1 MSFKGYKLK
10 HKLIILQSSKD
21 RDDLSSVYGKSFE
34 ITFFISPVRQGI
46 IRFDEMESTITR
58 TLSRFSEKNLN
69 QIAPFDDLEPTLE
82 NIGYVL
88 YELIRQNLT
97 RIDAVLEKL
106 EISESPVKTFIVNE
120 DNINERLFIGDKKVK
135 ISSLMVENII
145 SQSVSELVSEFEEQ
159 EESAIADEPVAV
171 EYKEETPVEISEPK
185 IKPVC
190 APQIKPE
197 KERFITFRFIFSVVC
212 LMAVGSLVAIYLK
225 NTGAYPSG
233 ADIYGH
239 LFKSD
244 LLYNSIRKGDIY
256 PLYTDL
262 WYNGIQPFRY
272 WAPLPYYL
280 LAMLQFITGGDALN
294 SYLLFVAFA
303 IVVGGAGWLLWGR
316 TYNRMTLCTFLAVIW
331 FFLPDNMRVFFVEGN
346 LPRMVIA
353 MLLPYLFYFIWR
365 FVEHRVSWSVVP
377 VIILM
382 CLITLCHAM
391 ISAMTGI
398 TTFIF
403 LLIYSI
409 NQKRIKESVY
419 LIIAM
424 LLSFAAC
431 GVWLY
436 PALKGG
442 LMGME
447 AAATSEV
454 MKALST
460 PVLVSLNPILRNV
473 GMYEL
478 FYFGLSVLAISVI
491 GLLLADKKSRIG
503 FYTVII
509 IFCGTT
515 TAIVPFLEKL
525 PLNQLFW
532 MTRFTPIVYVI
543 FILSLLEWK
552 KCRRYAMILIALI
565 IILDC
570 IPSVDIQRY
579 HSQTP
584 SVFTYT
590 LSDAK
595 KITNQRVSLLDVSAY
610 GSYPSYGLAAE
621 DPKTPYTF
629 GWAWQAASTASNIV
643 RVNTALEKGYYD
655 YLFDRSLELGDD
667 TILVRKELVVQA
679 KKTLNSLVEAA
690 EASGYTLYKE
700 TNYVYIFHRNT
711 PKTFGVV
718 SEYSG
723 LAIGRNAQSVAL
735 VYPSVKEGD
744 SQNLMDYTVR
754 ELSRYKVIYL
764 SGFQYSDR
772 QKAEELLTEVANR
785 GVKIIVDMSQIPVDP
800 ITSRMVFFDVT
811 AQPITFSGQYPE
823 LLYRNKIYDAIP
835 FKKEYST
842 WSTVYLENVKH
853 TLGYSWFQNKEL
865 GFLGTGD
872 NKNIVF
878 MGYNFLYHAMETN
891 DQTIIS
897 IMSEVMQLEPNRL
910 PERKIIPLTVSVQK
924 DRIIIN
930 SPGGKVN
937 TTLSYQD
944 NFRSEQQIINQNNLL
959 TVIEPHTEIKI
970 IYPYLL
976 QGLVISIA
984 GLLGI
989 AILMYF
995 VYREKR
1001 CL

>member
-1 MSFKGYKLK
+1 
-10 HKLIILQSSKD
+10 
-21 RDDLSSVYGKSFE
+21 
-34 ITFFISPVRQGI
+34 
-46 IRFDEMESTITR
+46 
-58 TLSRFSEKNLN
+58 
-69 QIAPFDDLEPTLE
+69 
-82 NIGYVL
+82 
-88 YELIRQNLT
+88 
-97 RIDAVLEKL
+97 
-106 EISESPVKTFIVNE
+106 
-120 DNINERLFIGDKKVK
+120 
-135 ISSLMVENII
+135 
-145 SQSVSELVSEFEEQ
+145 
-159 EESAIADEPVAV
+159 
-171 EYKEETPVEISEPK
+171 
-185 IKPVC
+185 
-190 APQIKPE
+190 
-197 KERFITFRFIFSVVC
+197 
-212 LMAVGSLVAIYLK
+212 
-225 NTGAYPSG
+225 
-233 ADIYGH
+233 
-239 LFKSD
+239 
-244 LLYNSIRKGDIY
+244 
-256 PLYTDL
+256 
-262 WYNGIQPFRY
+262 
-272 WAPLPYYL
+272 
-280 LAMLQFITGGDALN
+280 
-294 SYLLFVAFA
+294 
-303 IVVGGAGWLLWGR
+303 
-316 TYNRMTLCTFLAVIW
+316 
-331 FFLPDNMRVFFVEGN
+331 
-346 LPRMVIA
+346 
-353 MLLPYLFYFIWR
+353 
-365 FVEHRVSWSVVP
+365 
-377 VIILM
+377 
-382 CLITLCHAM
+382 
-391 ISAMTGI
+391 
-398 TTFIF
+398 
-403 LLIYSI
+403 
-409 NQKRIKESVY
+409 
-419 LIIAM
+419 
-424 LLSFAAC
+424 
-431 GVWLY
+431 
-436 PALKGG
+436 
-442 LMGME
+442 
-447 AAATSEV
+447 
-454 MKALST
+454 LST